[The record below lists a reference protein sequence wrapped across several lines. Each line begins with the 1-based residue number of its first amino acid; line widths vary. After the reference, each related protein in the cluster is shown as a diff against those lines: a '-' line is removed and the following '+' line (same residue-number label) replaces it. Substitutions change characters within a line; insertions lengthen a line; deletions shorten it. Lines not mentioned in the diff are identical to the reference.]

1 MLKPRRSLLS
11 GLIAGVAVA
20 GLFSAGV
27 ALAAPFTF
35 KISTQYPDGTLV
47 VNRIKAAGAEIEKR
61 TGGEV
66 KLKVYAGGV
75 QGDDATVLRKIR
87 TGQLH
92 GALTQG
98 GAVAQF
104 YKDIQVYNVPL
115 AFRSFDEVDYVRAR
129 MDGQMKAEL
138 EKAGWIT
145 FGIVEGGFGY
155 VMSSAPVATV
165 ADLRQQ
171 KMWAPANDPAS
182 EQAAKSFGLSP
193 IVLPIG
199 DVLTSLQTGAINA
212 FASPATA
219 AIALQWYSRVKYRTE
234 VPLLYTFGLMSV
246 SDKYFEKLDPAQQ
259 QAVREALGAA
269 FVDLDRQN
277 RLDGIAALATLAKE
291 GVKPVTPD
299 ATQQAQWEQLALKAT
314 DDVVARGE
322 LSAAALAQFRKH
334 LADFR
339 TGGKPAP
346 ASAGPA
352 AKPAAAASAPA
363 KPAAVKK

>member
-1 MLKPRRSLLS
+1 MQMSRRFVAAALA
-11 GLIAGVAVA
+11 AGVA
-20 GLFSAGV
+20 LAGV
-27 ALAAPFTF
+27 LASGSALAAPFTF
-35 KISTQYPDGTLV
+35 KISTQYPDGTRV
-47 VNRIKAAGAEIEKR
+47 VNRIKEAGADIEKR
-61 TGGEV
+61 TNGEV
-66 KLKVYAGGV
+66 KLKIYAGGV

-115 AFRSFDEVDYVRAR
+115 AFRSFAEVDYVRSH
-129 MDGQMKAEL
+129 MDAQMKAEL
-138 EKAGWIT
+138 EKAGWVS
-145 FGIVEGGFGY
+145 FGLVEGGFAY
-155 VMSSAPVATV
+155 IMSARPVATV

-212 FASPATA
+212 FAAPSTA
-219 AIALQWYSRVKYRTE
+219 AIALQWYSRVKHRTE
-234 VPLLYTFGLMSV
+234 LPLLYTFGLMSIN
-246 SDKYFEKLDPAQQ
+246 DKYFGKLDAGQQ
-259 QAVREALGAA
+259 KVVREALGAA
-269 FVDLDRQN
+269 FLDLDRQN
-277 RLDGIAALATLAKE
+277 RQDGIAALATLAKE
-291 GVKPVTPD
+291 GVRPVVPD
-299 ATQQAQWEQLALKAT
+299 AAQQAQWEQMALKAT

-322 LSAAALAQFRKH
+322 LSAESLAQFRKH

-339 TGGKPAP
+339 A
-346 ASAGPA
+346 AA
-352 AKPAAAASAPA
+352 AKPAAAAAPA
-363 KPAAVKK
+363 AKK